1 MLPRLVLVN
10 NAASGGQARDD
21 AHCSVWPHCWATQNA
36 QDLQKRA
43 TALPGGRAYTD
54 AVGRWDHA
62 AARDAAALRW

>member
-36 QDLQKRA
+36 QDLQK
-43 TALPGGRAYTD
+43 GRLHYL
-54 AVGRWDHA
+54 AVVHIPMQWEDGTML
-62 AARDAAALRW
+62 LRGMLQR